1 MEVQLL
7 SAPLLEIVR
16 RRPLMATRTRTA
28 VGGTVD
34 LVRLGAALADARRAA
49 GLTQDELARRAGKK
63 QADISKIENGKNEP
77 TLQTLANF
85 ARILRIDPV
94 LLAAQAFRD

>member
-1 MEVQLL
+1 
-7 SAPLLEIVR
+7 
-16 RRPLMATRTRTA
+16 MATRTRTA
-28 VGGTVD
+28 LGGTVD
-34 LVRLGAALADARRAA
+34 LVRLGIAIADARRAA
-49 GLTQDELARRAGKK
+49 GFTQEELARRAGKK
-63 QADISKIENGKNEP
+63 QADVSKIENGKNEP

>member
-1 MEVQLL
+1 
-7 SAPLLEIVR
+7 
-16 RRPLMATRTRTA
+16 MATRTRTA

>member
-1 MEVQLL
+1 M
-7 SAPLLEIVR
+7 
-16 RRPLMATRTRTA
+16 
-28 VGGTVD
+28 GGTVD
-34 LVRLGAALADARRAA
+34 LVRLGVAIADARRAA
-49 GLTQDELARRAGKK
+49 GFTQEELARRAGKK
-63 QADISKIENGKNEP
+63 QADVSKIENGKNEP

>member
-1 MEVQLL
+1 L
-7 SAPLLEIVR
+7 
-16 RRPLMATRTRTA
+16 
-28 VGGTVD
+28 GGTVD
-34 LVRLGAALADARRAA
+34 LVRLGIAIADARRAA
-49 GLTQDELARRAGKK
+49 GFTQEELARRAGKK
-63 QADISKIENGKNEP
+63 QADISKIENGRNEP

>member
-1 MEVQLL
+1 L
-7 SAPLLEIVR
+7 
-16 RRPLMATRTRTA
+16 
-28 VGGTVD
+28 GGTVD
-34 LVRLGAALADARRAA
+34 LVRLGIAIADARRAA
-49 GLTQDELARRAGKK
+49 GFTQEELARRAGKK
-63 QADISKIENGKNEP
+63 QADVSKIENGKNEP

>member
-1 MEVQLL
+1 M
-7 SAPLLEIVR
+7 
-16 RRPLMATRTRTA
+16 
-28 VGGTVD
+28 GGTVD
-34 LVRLGAALADARRAA
+34 LVRLGIAIADARRAA
-49 GLTQDELARRAGKK
+49 GFTQEELARRAGKK
-63 QADISKIENGKNEP
+63 QADVSKIENGKNEP

>member
-1 MEVQLL
+1 MT
-7 SAPLLEIVR
+7 
-16 RRPLMATRTRTA
+16 TRTRTT

-34 LVRLGAALADARRAA
+34 LVRLGAAIADARRQA
-49 GLTQDELARRAGKK
+49 GLTQDELAQRAGKQ
-63 QADISKIENGKNEP
+63 QADISRIENGRNEP

>member
-1 MEVQLL
+1 M
-7 SAPLLEIVR
+7 
-16 RRPLMATRTRTA
+16 
-28 VGGTVD
+28 GGTVD
-34 LVRLGAALADARRAA
+34 LVRLGIAIADARRAA
-49 GLTQDELARRAGKK
+49 GFTQEELARRAGKK
-63 QADISKIENGKNEP
+63 QADISKIENGRNEP